1 MSSIKHRI
9 YFFLACPKIAHCLE
23 MHCYDTAASTI
34 CANCEGVVKGAP
46 FYRAYKKSDDRKQCL
61 RMLKTFAIT
70 FKKTQSR
77 NIFAEKNVLIKTNI
91 SIMNIKI

>member
-1 MSSIKHRI
+1 
-9 YFFLACPKIAHCLE
+9 

-61 RMLKTFAIT
+61 RMLKTFVIR